1 MDKWKRRMK
10 NVFQEYE
17 EHSHFK
23 ITEYNKESEK
33 QYRKELR
40 VKIENKVIVIYF
52 ILVGILLI
60 LQKELMDNI
69 ICRIMTT
76 ILFVPCLVYALVK
89 IWSFFCKSFFLSYLF
104 FMFIICMFE
113 YGILELYV
121 KPSGKF
127 ESLMI
132 AILLMIVS
140 NLIFI
145 FIEQPYILNEIS
157 RKQARFTNIVAFI
170 SAIMIIIVAEYGR
183 SFVLQTEEFPSEE
196 DIYKEMQEEYLT
208 ADVREILS
216 KNEEFE
222 KDIIHII
229 LEYEIEK
236 CLNEITSE
244 VSLVG
249 AYITI
254 FNVIGSLCI
263 TFKVE
268 QNSKKAEKHWRE
280 CILNNNVSYKDM
292 VQCVY
297 YGGKDFE
304 HIFLSND
311 KYKEIIL
318 DNEKK

>member
-40 VKIENKVIVIYF
+40 VKIENTALVVYL
-52 ILVGILLI
+52 ILMGILLI
-60 LQKELMDNI
+60 LQKVLMNNI
-69 ICRIMTT
+69 ICRIMMT
-76 ILFVPCLVYALVK
+76 ILLVPCLICAVVK
-89 IWSFFCKSFFLSYLF
+89 IRSFFCKSFFLSYLV

-121 KPSGKF
+121 KSSGKF

-132 AILLMIVS
+132 AILLMIES

-157 RKQARFTNIVAFI
+157 RKQAQFTEIVAFI

-280 CILNNNVSYKDM
+280 CILNNNASYKDM

-297 YGGKDFE
+297 YGGRDFE